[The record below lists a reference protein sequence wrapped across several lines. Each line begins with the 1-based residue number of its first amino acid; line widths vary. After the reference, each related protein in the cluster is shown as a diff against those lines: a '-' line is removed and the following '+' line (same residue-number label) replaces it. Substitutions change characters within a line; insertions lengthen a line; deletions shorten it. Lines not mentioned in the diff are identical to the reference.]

1 MVITRLQQQ
10 NHFKQEVQ
18 RLSLIEMELSDN
30 SITTSSHSTVYRP
43 LFTSNME
50 EQFMSTLAKEQVK
63 TLTKFS
69 GSDSEDVIHWL
80 KHVEEVFDRALIQ
93 PSNRYLAIQSYLADA
108 ALKWF
113 RFNKSNIP
121 DWSSFKIAI
130 VKAYQPS
137 IHQALIKME
146 QRHQLPGE
154 TIMEYYYDKI
164 NLCAQADPNMNAS
177 MIIHYLTKG
186 LNDSLLPH
194 VIRRHPATP
203 NDFLTIA
210 QDEEKILFTLHG
222 FSYPST
228 NESDRYP
235 NEDIPMDHPVHVI
248 KRPVNVDN
256 RSFNWQHHQPPPQPL
271 MDLPSDPV
279 QSSSSPDHYYH
290 QRPYPSSTSRPYSA
304 SAPRPYSSSTSRTY
318 SSSTSRPYSSSIPRP
333 YSSSASYQC
342 YQCHRFGHVAK
353 NCPDRKNF

>member
-1 MVITRLQQQ
+1 MVITRLQ
-10 NHFKQEVQ
+10 HRIFTEEVQ
-18 RLSLIEMELSDN
+18 RLSLIEMEFSD
-30 SITTSSHSTVYRP
+30 TATSCSHSTVHRP
-43 LFTSNME
+43 LFASTME

-69 GSDSEDVIHWL
+69 GSDSGDVIHWL

-93 PSNRYLAIQSYLADA
+93 PSNKHLAIQSYLADA

-113 RFNKSNIP
+113 RFNKANIP

-146 QRHQLPGE
+146 QRHQLPGKA
-154 TIMEYYYDKI
+154 IMEYYYDKI
-164 NLCAQADPNMNAS
+164 NLCTQADPNMSSS

-186 LNDSLLPH
+186 LNDLLLLH

-210 QDEEKILFTLHG
+210 QDEEKFLFTLQG
-222 FSYPST
+222 LSYPST
-228 NESDRYP
+228 NEPDRYP
-235 NEDIPMDHPVHVI
+235 NEDIPMDQLVHVV
-248 KRPVNVDN
+248 KRPVNVKN

-271 MDLPSDPV
+271 MDLPSAPV
-279 QSSSSPDHYYH
+279 QSSSSPPHHYYH
-290 QRPYPSSTSRPYSA
+290 QRPYSSSAPRPSTSSTSRPH
-304 SAPRPYSSSTSRTY
+304 
-318 SSSTSRPYSSSIPRP
+318 
-333 YSSSASYQC
+333 SSSASYQC
-342 YQCHRFGHVAK
+342 YQCHRVGHVAK
-353 NCPDRKNF
+353 YCPDRKNI